1 MYIHCIFEV
10 RYLILYNNEH
20 IIKII
25 VSTDFQATI
34 RIDKKY
40 LIFWQ
45 LPRKKNA
52 IEELDLIILLRKL
65 ASSRYSGDDQLFQ
78 ALNAIPKELDVS
90 VIK

>member
-25 VSTDFQATI
+25 VSTDFQAAI

-40 LIFWQ
+40 VPYFL
-45 LPRKKNA
+45 A
-52 IEELDLIILLRKL
+52 IAVEEKR
-65 ASSRYSGDDQLFQ
+65 
-78 ALNAIPKELDVS
+78 N
-90 VIK
+90 